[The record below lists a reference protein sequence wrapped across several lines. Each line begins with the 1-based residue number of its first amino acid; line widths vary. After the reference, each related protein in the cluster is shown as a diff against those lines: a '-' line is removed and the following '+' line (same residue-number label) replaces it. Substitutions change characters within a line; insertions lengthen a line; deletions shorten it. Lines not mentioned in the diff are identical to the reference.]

1 MEDGVQK
8 NNRTLLEQDI
18 YDENSEHD
26 VETSSE
32 NSDEAYNKMFEE
44 DVEQEDISTII

>member
-1 MEDGVQK
+1 MEDEDDK
-8 NNRTLLEQDI
+8 NNRTLLDQNI

-32 NSDEAYNKMFEE
+32 NSDGAYNKMFEE